1 MGRTSRAIYKYHLK
15 SKHHAIRA
23 HLLPARANLT
33 CKANIICPIGRTSLA
48 KQISLARWGKPRS
61 KEKDSPK
68 AVFFFCGA
76 AGRTRT
82 GTLLRA
88 ADFESATSAN
98 FVTAANCVYFIA
110 FLRKICNNIRIGRLE
125 RRQIC
130 FPISK

>member
-1 MGRTSRAIYKYHLK
+1 MSQISLAHSANITRFAHSTCPQGQTSRTTRTSLAAQTSLARKGKL
-15 SKHHAIRA
+15 
-23 HLLPARANLT
+23 LLPARANITQKTESSQRLL
-33 CKANIICPIGRTSLA
+33 S
-48 KQISLARWGKPRS
+48 
-61 KEKDSPK
+61 
-68 AVFFFCGA
+68 VFCGA

>member
-1 MGRTSRAIYKYHLK
+1 MSQISLARKG
-15 SKHHAIRA
+15 KHH
-23 HLLPARANLT
+23 LPARANIT
-33 CKANIICPIGRTSLA
+33 CKANITQKTESSQRLLS
-48 KQISLARWGKPRS
+48 
-61 KEKDSPK
+61 
-68 AVFFFCGA
+68 VFCGA

-125 RRQIC
+125 RLQIC
-130 FPISK
+130 FPISKQEYNTINLTNNQGFFTKNYKLWIKLF

>member
-1 MGRTSRAIYKYHLK
+1 MRRKPLRRLQSLSLIRQPVILTRNA
-15 SKHHAIRA
+15 HH
-23 HLLPARANLT
+23 
-33 CKANIICPIGRTSLA
+33 
-48 KQISLARWGKPRS
+48 S

-130 FPISK
+130 FPISKYEYNTINLTNNQGFFTKNYKLWIKLF